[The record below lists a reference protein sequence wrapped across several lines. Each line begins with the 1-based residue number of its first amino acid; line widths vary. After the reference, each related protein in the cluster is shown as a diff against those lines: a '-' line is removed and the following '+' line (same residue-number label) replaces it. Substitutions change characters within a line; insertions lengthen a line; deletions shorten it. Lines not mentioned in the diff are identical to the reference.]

1 MRSLRFV
8 SLLAATVLIAA
19 GGCDSTAL
27 DPFAE
32 EGGAYSIFG
41 YVNARADTQFVRV
54 EALKNSALT
63 GIAALDTVDVR
74 LTHVGSGRT
83 VPLRDSVF
91 EYPGGRRAHNFY
103 VTDAAMSIEPQ
114 ATYRLSVSGP
124 RGPAARSPAVTVPR
138 AFPKPTVETE
148 PTFPDGPPVEFCPAE
163 GVLDDR
169 SVGLMSLQIR
179 GVERLAA
186 VKTRFTFARGRND
199 GVYTYAHLD
208 AATHSDENP
217 RHVDL
222 PYGRDYCYATYAG
235 AEVLQKM
242 EVIVVAGH
250 AEWPR
255 FLRFN
260 FEERMLASTVT
271 NIEGGVGMFGAVLS
285 DTLVVYS

>member
-1 MRSLRFV
+1 
-8 SLLAATVLIAA
+8 
-19 GGCDSTAL
+19 
-27 DPFAE
+27 
-32 EGGAYSIFG
+32 
-41 YVNARADTQFVRV
+41 
-54 EALKNSALT
+54 
-63 GIAALDTVDVR
+63 
-74 LTHVGSGRT
+74 
-83 VPLRDSVF
+83 
-91 EYPGGRRAHNFY
+91 
-103 VTDAAMSIEPQ
+103 MSIEPQ

-138 AFPKPTVETE
+138 VFPKPTVETE
-148 PTFPDGPPVEFCPAE
+148 PALPVEFCPAE

-169 SVGLMSLQIR
+169 RVGLMSLQIR

-186 VKTRFTFARGRND
+186 VKTRFTFAKGRND

-208 AATHSDENP
+208 AVTRSGENP
-217 RHVDL
+217 RHIVL

-271 NIEGGVGMFGAVLS
+271 NIEGGVGVFGAVLS
-285 DTLVVYS
+285 DTLVFYP